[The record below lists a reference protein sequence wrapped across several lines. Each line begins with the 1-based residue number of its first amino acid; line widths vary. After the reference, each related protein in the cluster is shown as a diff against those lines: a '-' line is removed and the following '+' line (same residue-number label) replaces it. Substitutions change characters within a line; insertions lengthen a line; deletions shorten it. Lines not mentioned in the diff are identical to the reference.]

1 MKRTLQRTLLA
12 FVLLTVSIPTLSAQD
27 MEMWGCAPL
36 GERRTVL
43 FIVDRGSRS
52 YVKVGGQR
60 ATARVT
66 AEEGGKRWT
75 WGGNSILLLDNSRA
89 DYYESG
95 EMKGRF
101 QCKRVNR

>member
-1 MKRTLQRTLLA
+1 MKRTLLL
-12 FVLLTVSIPTLSAQD
+12 FVVFAVSAPAYSAQD

-43 FIVDRGSRS
+43 YIVDRGSRS

-60 ATARVT
+60 APARVT
-66 AEEGGKRWT
+66 IEEAGKRWA
-75 WGGNSILLLDNSRA
+75 WGNNAIVLLANSRA
-89 DYYESG
+89 DYYEGG
-95 EMKGRF
+95 EVKGRF